1 MNFKRLV
8 STSFLGQSCQQGFE
22 DPVWCFNNFCTSLLV
37 ELLALKVLSR
47 TSIASCTWASHG
59 LKHCLKYILWYLSQV
74 MRHSLSCACAT
85 NCFAHAHTIA
95 LCMFAQLLCAC
106 PIYNT
111 SHRHAHAIALHMRK
125 PLLCTCASHR
135 FAHAQAIT
143 LHMRAPL
150 LCTCAPHYTA
160 HVHNSQ
166 TCSLDW
172 LARSRLMRENTRKS
186 GTASSILK
194 GSHSLMRNISTPESS
209 RRKPEVIVVEDN
221 MASTKTNTSKRWG
234 SVLLLNVN
242 LAHNPIYYF
251 MSWLKR

>member
-106 PIYNT
+106 PIYT
-111 SHRHAHAIALHMRK
+111 SHRHAQAIALHMHR
-125 PLLCTCASHR
+125 PMPCTWASYC
-135 FAHAQAIT
+135 FAHARPIT

-150 LCTCAPHYTA
+150 YRARPQFANMRPGPPQPSLSSWH
-160 HVHNSQ
+160 HNHQLSEN
-166 TCSLDW
+166 W
-172 LARSRLMRENTRKS
+172 SRTHL
-186 GTASSILK
+186 
-194 GSHSLMRNISTPESS
+194 
-209 RRKPEVIVVEDN
+209 
-221 MASTKTNTSKRWG
+221 
-234 SVLLLNVN
+234 
-242 LAHNPIYYF
+242 
-251 MSWLKR
+251 

>member
-1 MNFKRLV
+1 MLLAVRCETETSFFDLTIQFCLIEWYSILIIILCRCIWPSRAVTINASCVNVFQKYIVFYLFQAALICLFRIWTKINFKRLV
-8 STSFLGQSCQQGFE
+8 SASFLGQSCQQGFE

-95 LCMFAQLLCAC
+95 LCNVHVR
-106 PIYNT
+106 P
-111 SHRHAHAIALHMRK
+111 IALRMPHLQHE
-125 PLLCTCASHR
+125 PSPCARHC

-150 LCTCAPHYTA
+150 YRARPQFANMHPGHE
-160 HVHNSQ
+160 HV
-166 TCSLDW
+166 
-172 LARSRLMRENTRKS
+172 E
-186 GTASSILK
+186 
-194 GSHSLMRNISTPESS
+194 
-209 RRKPEVIVVEDN
+209 
-221 MASTKTNTSKRWG
+221 
-234 SVLLLNVN
+234 
-242 LAHNPIYYF
+242 
-251 MSWLKR
+251 

>member
-1 MNFKRLV
+1 MAVRCETETPFFDLTIQFCLIEWYSILIIILCRCIWPSRAVTINASCVNVFQKYIVFYLFQAALICLFRIWTKINFKRLV
-8 STSFLGQSCQQGFE
+8 SASFLGQSCQQGFE

-106 PIYNT
+106 PIYT
-111 SHRHAHAIALHMRK
+111 SHRHAHAIA
-125 PLLCTCASHR
+125 
-135 FAHAQAIT
+135 

-166 TCSLDW
+166 TCPPEPAK
-172 LARSRLMRENTRKS
+172 ARKQCPWVQVMPN
-186 GTASSILK
+186 
-194 GSHSLMRNISTPESS
+194 
-209 RRKPEVIVVEDN
+209 
-221 MASTKTNTSKRWG
+221 
-234 SVLLLNVN
+234 
-242 LAHNPIYYF
+242 YF
-251 MSWLKR
+251 